1 MAFSRAPVMAH
12 GSPTPLLLLQ
22 LTGRSPV
29 LAQIQVGQFSSLEGR
44 VSGEASHLVT
54 GLLQVKLQVML
65 LSIVRKPS

>member
-1 MAFSRAPVMAH
+1 
-12 GSPTPLLLLQ
+12 
-22 LTGRSPV
+22 V

-54 GLLQVKLQVML
+54 GLLQVILQVML